1 MKKASASERDDE
13 EEEREEKRKRK
24 MMKQPEA
31 CIFLERPKAAMHDFE
46 RGR

>member
-1 MKKASASERDDE
+1 MMKKASASERDDE
-13 EEEREEKRKRK
+13 KEEREEKRMR